1 MKICEAR
8 KKILENLKKA
18 ELILDQKQ
26 ISHIINVHDKC
37 GTEIEFL
44 PTEQWFIKVLDKK
57 KKLIEQGKKIKWYP
71 NFMRKRFENWID
83 GLEWDWNISRDRHFG
98 VSIPAWYCRKCD
110 ETIIADEKELPLNP
124 SEIEK
129 KCSKCKRRAEPEI
142 KVLDTWA
149 TSSLTPQIASS
160 LVGNKSKLPYS
171 LRPQAHDIIRT
182 WAFYTIVKAYL
193 HENKIPWE
201 NIVVSGFVRLEGEKM
216 SKSKG
221 NIIEPRDAIQKYGS
235 DALRFWAAGSK
246 LGEDLNYQEKDLVAG
261 KRFVTKLFNASKF
274 VFMCV
279 GKSKP
284 KKPKKL
290 EKLDEAFLERL
301 QMVVNSVTANFEN
314 YEYSKSKQ
322 EIERFFWKGF
332 CDDYLEIVKKRVYNG
347 KGNEKLSAKYTL
359 YQSLL
364 TILKLI
370 APIMPFITE
379 EIYQKY
385 FRKNEKNKGIHLC
398 KWPSLRKI
406 NPKKYQLFA
415 LIQAIIYKVRKEKS
429 SAQKSMNS
437 KIILGINKRDKN
449 LLKNSLEDLKNVTG
463 AEEIKES
470 KLNVEII
477 KFLT

>member
-1 MKICEAR
+1 
-8 KKILENLKKA
+8 
-18 ELILDQKQ
+18 
-26 ISHIINVHDKC
+26 
-37 GTEIEFL
+37 
-44 PTEQWFIKVLDKK
+44 
-57 KKLIEQGKKIKWYP
+57 
-71 NFMRKRFENWID
+71 
-83 GLEWDWNISRDRHFG
+83 
-98 VSIPAWYCRKCD
+98 
-110 ETIIADEKELPLNP
+110 
-124 SEIEK
+124 
-129 KCSKCKRRAEPEI
+129 
-142 KVLDTWA
+142 
-149 TSSLTPQIASS
+149 
-160 LVGNKSKLPYS
+160 
-171 LRPQAHDIIRT
+171 
-182 WAFYTIVKAYL
+182 
-193 HENKIPWE
+193 
-201 NIVVSGFVRLEGEKM
+201 M